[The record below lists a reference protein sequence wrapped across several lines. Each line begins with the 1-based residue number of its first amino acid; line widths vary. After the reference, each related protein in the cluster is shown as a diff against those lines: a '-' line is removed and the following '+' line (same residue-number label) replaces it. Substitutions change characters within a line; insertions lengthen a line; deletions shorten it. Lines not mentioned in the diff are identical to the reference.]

1 MTDGQGRLLFP
12 SVAFPRSNFQGVNT
26 QPITNITA
34 ASFRDLQGAHRSVGD
49 GVEGGIGEERDIV
62 DRGFMAADVGVTYRS
77 NS

>member
-12 SVAFPRSNFQGVNT
+12 FVAFPTSSFQGMNT
-26 QPITNITA
+26 QPVTEITA
-34 ASFRDLQGAHRSVGD
+34 ASCYDLRGAHRSVGD
-49 GVEGGIGEERDIV
+49 GVDGGIGEERDIE